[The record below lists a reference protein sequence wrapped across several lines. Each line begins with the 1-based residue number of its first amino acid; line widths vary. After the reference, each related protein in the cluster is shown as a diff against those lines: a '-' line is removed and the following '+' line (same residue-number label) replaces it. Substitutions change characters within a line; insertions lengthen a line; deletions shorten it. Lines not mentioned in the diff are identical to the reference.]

1 MTIKTYQEAH
11 KEQIASLI
19 INIQR
24 GEFNVPIT
32 LSDQP
37 DLANIPSF
45 YQIKNG
51 DFWVAENDLGEVV
64 GTIALIDIGEN
75 EGVIR
80 KMFVHKDFRGK
91 THGVAQSL
99 FNALFEKAK
108 KHQMHALY
116 LGTIDRLAA
125 AIRFY
130 ERNGFSLIEKQDLP
144 PNFPLMA
151 VDTHFFQLHF

>member
-1 MTIKTYQEAH
+1 MTIKTYQETH
-11 KEQIASLI
+11 KNQISDLI

-24 GEFNVPIT
+24 GEFKVPIT
-32 LSDQP
+32 LADQP

-45 YQIKNG
+45 YQVKNG
-51 DFWVAENDLGEVV
+51 DFWVAESDLGEVV
-64 GTIALIDIGEN
+64 GTIALIDIGDN
-75 EGVIR
+75 EGAIR

-91 THGVAQSL
+91 THGVAQR
-99 FNALFEKAK
+99 LFETLLTNAQK
-108 KHQMHALY
+108 QGMNALY
-116 LGTIDRLAA
+116 LGTIARLEA

-130 ERNGFSLIEKQDLP
+130 ERNGFTPIEKQDLP

>member
-1 MTIKTYQEAH
+1 MIIKTYEEAH

-32 LSDQP
+32 LADQP

-45 YQIKNG
+45 YQVKNG
-51 DFWVAENDLGEVV
+51 DFWVAENDEGEVV
-64 GTIALIDIGEN
+64 GTIALIDIGNN
-75 EGVIR
+75 EGTIR

-91 THGVAQSL
+91 TYGVAQAL

-108 KHQMHALY
+108 KHHMNALY
-116 LGTIDRLAA
+116 LGTIERLAA

-130 ERNGFSLIEKQDLP
+130 ERIGFTPIEKQDLP
-144 PNFPLMA
+144 KSFPLMT
-151 VDTHFFQLHF
+151 VDTHFYQLHF

>member
-1 MTIKTYQEAH
+1 MIIKTYQDEH

-32 LSDQP
+32 LADQP

-45 YQIKNG
+45 YQIKKG

-80 KMFVHKDFRGK
+80 KMFVHRDFRGK
-91 THGVAQSL
+91 THGVAQAL
-99 FNALFEKAK
+99 FNTLFERA
-108 KHQMHALY
+108 QEADMNGLY
-116 LGTIDRLAA
+116 LGTIARLEA

-130 ERNGFSLIEKQDLP
+130 ERNGFTPIEKQDLP
-144 PNFPLMA
+144 ASFPLMV

>member
-1 MTIKTYQEAH
+1 MTIKTYKNAH
-11 KEQIASLI
+11 KAQIASLI

-32 LSDQP
+32 LADQP

-51 DFWVAENDLGEVV
+51 EFWVAENDLGEVV
-64 GTIALIDIGEN
+64 GTIALIDIGGN
-75 EGVIR
+75 EGAIR

-91 THGVAQSL
+91 TQGVAQAL
-99 FNALFEKAK
+99 FNTLFERAK
-108 KHQMHALY
+108 KAEMNALY
-116 LGTIDRLAA
+116 LGTIAKLEA

-130 ERNGFSLIEKQDLP
+130 ERNGFTPIEKQYLP
-144 PNFPLMA
+144 SSFPLMS

>member
-1 MTIKTYQEAH
+1 MTIKIYQDSH
-11 KEQIASLI
+11 KEQISALI

-32 LSDQP
+32 LADQP
-37 DLANIPSF
+37 DLGNIPSF
-45 YQIKNG
+45 YQVKNG

-64 GTIALIDIGEN
+64 GTIALIDIGGN
-75 EGVIR
+75 EGAIR

-91 THGVAQSL
+91 THGVAQAL
-99 FNALFEKAK
+99 FNTLFNKAK
-108 KHQMHALY
+108 EVGMNGLY
-116 LGTIDRLAA
+116 LGTIIRLAA

-130 ERNGFSLIEKQDLP
+130 ERNGFTPIEKQDLP
-144 PNFPLMA
+144 PNFPLMP

>member
-1 MTIKTYQEAH
+1 MTIKTYQGTH

-32 LSDQP
+32 LADQP

-45 YQIKNG
+45 YQVKNG
-51 DFWVAENDLGEVV
+51 EFWVAENDVGKVV
-64 GTIALIDIGEN
+64 GTIALIDIGGN
-75 EGVIR
+75 EGAIR

-91 THGVAQSL
+91 THGVAQAL
-99 FNALFEKAK
+99 FNTLFNSAK
-108 KHQMHALY
+108 EAGMKGLY
-116 LGTIDRLAA
+116 LGTIARLEA

-130 ERNGFSLIEKQDLP
+130 ERNGFTPIEKQDLP
-144 PNFPLMA
+144 PRFPLMA